1 MCGIA
6 GQVSLNNQPITSI
19 NHSLDVMSSLISHR
33 GPDGNDK
40 WISKSRKV
48 GFSHRRLA
56 IIDLSQSASQPMQAQ
71 NNNVITY
78 NGEIYNYRE
87 LRSAL
92 KQYWNFRTQSD
103 TECILAAYDKN
114 RDDCLDY
121 LRGMFS
127 FALWDEKRQR
137 LFCARDRFG
146 IKPFYYAVID
156 GTFYFSSEAK
166 ALLPFLPSIDTN
178 EGALAEYLT
187 FQYTIGEKTLFNG
200 INQLL
205 PGHALE
211 VKNGKVRIWRYWDV
225 NYQIDFEN
233 SSTYFHNRLR
243 ELLEE
248 SIALHGRSDVPVG
261 SYVSGGI
268 DSSLM
273 YGLSQKNNSS
283 SPLGFH
289 GRFTDYSG
297 YDESNYA
304 HAAAEHIDGELSC
317 IDMNAEDFRNHIQ
330 KTIYLFRQYG
340 GTLVFS
346 IVF

>member
-137 LFCARDRFG
+137 LFCARGSIWYQAFLLCCDRW
-146 IKPFYYAVID
+146 Y
-156 GTFYFSSEAK
+156 
-166 ALLPFLPSIDTN
+166 LLFFL
-178 EGALAEYLT
+178 
-187 FQYTIGEKTLFNG
+187 
-200 INQLL
+200 
-205 PGHALE
+205 
-211 VKNGKVRIWRYWDV
+211 
-225 NYQIDFEN
+225 
-233 SSTYFHNRLR
+233 
-243 ELLEE
+243 
-248 SIALHGRSDVPVG
+248 
-261 SYVSGGI
+261 
-268 DSSLM
+268 
-273 YGLSQKNNSS
+273 
-283 SPLGFH
+283 
-289 GRFTDYSG
+289 
-297 YDESNYA
+297 
-304 HAAAEHIDGELSC
+304 
-317 IDMNAEDFRNHIQ
+317 
-330 KTIYLFRQYG
+330 
-340 GTLVFS
+340 
-346 IVF
+346 